1 LWIGLLSERPA
12 GTELPDNIAGPTLK
26 CLIGE
31 QFKKLKYGDRFYYE
45 NAPDAAKGTLNTAFT
60 LGK

>member
-1 LWIGLLSERPA
+1 MAERPDS
-12 GTELPDNIAGPTLK
+12 TELADNIVGPTLK

-45 NAPDAAKGTLNTAFT
+45 NQPDADKGTENTAFT
-60 LGK
+60 LGKL